1 MKQEIIICQNCGLL
15 ISEGKLYE
23 IKDEVVLKDD
33 GIVFECPYCQEII
46 RHKWQHK
53 SKNETAQK

>member
-1 MKQEIIICQNCGLL
+1 LTIINCGLL

-33 GIVFECPYCQEII
+33 GIVFECPYCKEII
-46 RHKWQHK
+46 RHKWQQK
-53 SKNETAQK
+53 SKKYASA